1 MSPTMN
7 PTDAEDSSFSPFGP
21 LVRRF
26 VALMLVTAVGAALWR
41 FPFAPLLLSLGLIIY
56 CAILYRY
63 PLAWIMVLPALLPV
77 LDLAP
82 WSGWF
87 FFDEL
92 DFVVLVTVA
101 AGLWRSEPRPSESRA
116 LGVSLS
122 CAIGLLALSYSIS
135 LSIGLLPL
143 PPWDAN
149 AFASYYSHYNSAR
162 MSKGVFEA
170 LALFYIFLRQRGDE
184 RRCAALLV
192 TGMVVSV
199 TGVVVAVLWE
209 KFRFTGLMDF
219 ASEFR
224 VTATFSGLHNGG
236 NDLEAYLVLAQPFI
250 IAAMIMRRNWLANIG
265 GALLFVLSTYAL
277 FVTFSRAGLMALIV
291 NGLVLTFALAVS
303 FRRQGF
309 ALLSGGL
316 RMALLLGSGAAI
328 IVVLVLGGTYFQTR
342 LSAARQDWQ
351 YRVLQSRK
359 TVEMMRPDW
368 RTTWFG
374 MGVGSYPAVVYERN
388 PQNNR
393 PSAYRFEMDGNNQ
406 FVRLFPGIR
415 LYFGQWLGAITSFE
429 KYRLILKA
437 RAHGAGSLT
446 GFLCEKTLQYSFSC
460 ASHSFELKPSEGWVE
475 HQAEIDAEMVG
486 YNEHDLGWF
495 SRRPVEFAFSNSS
508 KAAVI
513 DVDNVR
519 LFNAAGQ
526 NLLAN
531 GNFSLGAD
539 RWFFTVDD
547 HTPWQNWN
555 HVVHLFFEQGWFGVA
570 SFLIFLGCVYARLGT
585 QVVRGHWLAAVAVAA
600 LSSFLSVGIFGFLF
614 DTPRMAL
621 IFFFLALVFAR
632 GLSAPINAAKTAPTA

>member
-1 MSPTMN
+1 MN
-7 PTDAEDSSFSPFGP
+7 QTDAVDSRGSTFGIW
-21 LVRRF
+21 VRRL
-26 VALMLVTAVGAALWR
+26 VALMLVSAVVAALWR
-41 FPFAPLLLSLGLIIY
+41 FPFAPLLLSVGLIIY
-56 CAILYRY
+56 GAILYRY
-63 PLAWIMVLPALLPV
+63 PLAWLLVLPALLPV

-92 DFVVLVTVA
+92 DFVVLLTVA
-101 AGLWRSEPRPSESRA
+101 AGLWRNEARPRESRA
-116 LGVSLS
+116 LGVWLS
-122 CAIGLLALSYSIS
+122 CAIGLLALSYVIS
-135 LSIGLLPL
+135 LWIGLLPL
-143 PPWDAN
+143 SPWDAN
-149 AFASYYSHYNSAR
+149 AFSSYYSHYNSAR

-170 LALFYIFLRQRGDE
+170 LALFYIFLRQRGDQ
-184 RRCAALLV
+184 RRSAALLV
-192 TGMVVSV
+192 AGMVTGVA
-199 TGVVVAVLWE
+199 GVVVAVLWE

-236 NDLEAYLVLAQPFI
+236 NDLEAYIVLAQPFI
-250 IAAMIMRRNWLANIG
+250 IAAMILWRNWLANIA

-277 FVTFSRAGLMALIV
+277 FVTFSRAGLLALIV
-291 NGLVLTFALAVS
+291 NGLVLTFALGVS
-303 FRRQGF
+303 FRRHGLD
-309 ALLSGGL
+309 LLGGGL
-316 RMALLLGSGAAI
+316 RMALLLGSGAVG
-328 IVVLVLGGTYFQTR
+328 VVLLVLGGTYFQAR

-351 YRVLQSRK
+351 NRLLQSQK

-368 RTTWFG
+368 RTSWFG

-393 PSAYRFEMDGNNQ
+393 PSAYRFETESNNQ

-415 LYFGQWLGAITSFE
+415 LYFGQWLGGITSFE
-429 KYRLILKA
+429 KYRLILNA
-437 RAHGAGSLT
+437 RAHGPGSLS
-446 GFLCEKTLQYSFSC
+446 GYLCEKTLQYSFRC
-460 ASHSFELKPSEGWVE
+460 ANKTFKLNAADGWVE
-475 HQAEIDAEMVG
+475 QQAEIDVQRVG
-486 YNEHDLGWF
+486 SDERGLGWL

-508 KAAVI
+508 KDAVI

-519 LFNAAGQ
+519 LLNAAGR
-526 NLLAN
+526 NLLVN
-531 GNFSLGAD
+531 GNFTRGAD

-570 SFLIFLGCVYARLGT
+570 SFVLFLGCIYARMSA
-585 QVVRGHWLAAVAVAA
+585 QVVHGHWLAAVAMAA

-621 IFFFLALVFAR
+621 LFFFLALVFAR
-632 GLSAPINAAKTAPTA
+632 GLAAPVGAAESAPTA

>member
-1 MSPTMN
+1 MN
-7 PTDAEDSSFSPFGP
+7 QTDAVASSGTTLAM

-26 VALMLVTAVGAALWR
+26 VALMLVTTVVAALWR
-41 FPFAPLLLSLGLIIY
+41 FPFAPMLLTVGLIIY
-56 CAILYRY
+56 GAILYRY
-63 PLAWIMVLPALLPV
+63 PLAWLMALPALLPV

-87 FFDEL
+87 FFDEF
-92 DFVVLVTVA
+92 DFVVLVTAA
-101 AGLWRSEPRPSESRA
+101 AGLRRSEARPSDSQA

-122 CAIGLLALSYSIS
+122 CAIALLTLSYLIS

-149 AFASYYSHYNSAR
+149 AFSSYYSRYNSAR

-170 LALFYIFLRQRGDE
+170 LVLFAIFMRQRGAE
-184 RRCAALLV
+184 QRSAALLIA
-192 TGMVVSV
+192 GMIAGVI
-199 TGVVVAVLWE
+199 GVVAAVLWE
-209 KFRFTGLMDF
+209 KFRSTGLMDF
-219 ASEFR
+219 ASDFR

-250 IAAMIMRRNWLANIG
+250 IAAMIMRRSWLANIT

-277 FVTFSRAGLMALIV
+277 FVTFSRAGILALIV
-291 NGLVLTFALAVS
+291 NGLVLTVALALS
-303 FRRQGF
+303 FRRNRG

-316 RMALLLGSGAAI
+316 RMGALLGSAAA
-328 IVVLVLGGTYFQTR
+328 VLVALVLGGTYFQTR

-406 FVRLFPGIR
+406 FIRLFPGIR
-415 LYFGQWLGAITSFE
+415 LYFGQWLGAVTPFE
-429 KYRLILKA
+429 KYRLILDA
-437 RAHGAGSLT
+437 RAHGTGSLT
-446 GFLCEKTLQYSFSC
+446 GFLCEKTLQYSFNC
-460 ASHSFELKPSEGWVE
+460 AKHSFELTASDGWVE
-475 HQAEIDAEMVG
+475 QQAEIDAEMVG
-486 YNEHDLGWF
+486 YNEHSLGWF
-495 SRRPVEFAFSNSS
+495 SRRPVEFALSNSS
-508 KAAVI
+508 KDVVI

-519 LFNAAGQ
+519 LLNGAGQ
-526 NLLAN
+526 NLLVN
-531 GNFSLGAD
+531 GNFAGGAD

-555 HVVHLFFEQGWFGVA
+555 HAVHLFFEQGWFGVA
-570 SFLIFLGCVYARLGT
+570 SFLIFLGCIYARLGA
-585 QVVRGHWLAAVAVAA
+585 QVARGHWLAAVAMAA

-632 GLSAPINAAKTAPTA
+632 GLAAPIGTAERAARV

>member
-1 MSPTMN
+1 MIQSNAVAASVVMFT
-7 PTDAEDSSFSPFGP
+7 AA
-21 LVRRF
+21 VRRF
-26 VALMLVTAVGAALWR
+26 FALLLGAAVVTALCQ
-41 FPFAPLLLSLGLIIY
+41 FPFAPLLLSVGLIIY
-56 CAILYRY
+56 GAVLYRY
-63 PLAWIMVLPALLPV
+63 RLAWLTVLPALLPV

-87 FFDEL
+87 FLDEL
-92 DFVVLVTVA
+92 DFVVLLTIA
-101 AGLWRSEPRPSESRA
+101 AGLWRNETQPDESPA
-116 LGVSLS
+116 LGVSLW
-122 CAIGLLALSYSIS
+122 CAVALLVLSYSIS
-135 LSIGLLPL
+135 VSIGLLPL

-149 AFASYYSHYNSAR
+149 AFSSYYSHYNSVR

-170 LALFYIFLRQRGDE
+170 LALFYIFLRQRDDA
-184 RRCAALLV
+184 RRSAALLV
-192 TGMVVSV
+192 AGMV
-199 TGVVVAVLWE
+199 TGIAGVVVAVLWE

-236 NDLEAYLVLAQPFI
+236 NDLEAYIVLAQPFI
-250 IAAMIMRRNWLANIG
+250 VAAMILRRTWRANIA

-277 FVTFSRAGLMALIV
+277 FITFSRAGLLALVV
-291 NGLVLTFALAVS
+291 NGVVLTFALALS
-303 FRRQGF
+303 FRREGL

-316 RMALLLGSGAAI
+316 RMVLLLGSVAG
-328 IVVLVLGGTYFQTR
+328 VVFMLLLGSSYFQAR
-342 LSAARQDWQ
+342 LSAAHKDWD

-368 RTTWFG
+368 QTTLFG

-393 PSAYRFEMDGNNQ
+393 PSAYRFEVDGNNQ
-406 FVRLFPGIR
+406 FVRLFPGIQ
-415 LYFGQWLGAITSFE
+415 LYFGQWLGAVTPFE
-429 KYRLILKA
+429 KYRLILNA
-437 RAHGAGSLT
+437 RPHGPGSLT

-460 ASHSFELKPSEGWVE
+460 AKHSFELKPSDGWVE

-508 KAAVI
+508 KDAVI

-519 LFNAAGQ
+519 LLNAAGQ
-526 NLLAN
+526 DLLVN
-531 GNFSLGAD
+531 GNFTHGAD

-555 HVVHLFFEQGWFGVA
+555 HVVHLFFEQGWFGVI
-570 SFLIFLGCVYARLGT
+570 SFLVFLICIYARLGM
-585 QVVRGHWLAAVAVAA
+585 QVVRGQWLAAVAMAA
-600 LSSFLSVGIFGFLF
+600 LSSFLSVGVFGFLF

-632 GLSAPINAAKTAPTA
+632 GLAAPAGAAQTAASA

>member
-1 MSPTMN
+1 MN
-7 PTDAEDSSFSPFGP
+7 QTDAVASSGGTLGM

-26 VALMLVTAVGAALWR
+26 VALILVSAVGAALWR
-41 FPFAPLLLSLGLIIY
+41 FPFAPMLLAGGLIIY
-56 CAILYRY
+56 GAVLYRY
-63 PLAWIMVLPALLPV
+63 PLAWLMVLPTLLPV

-92 DFVVLVTVA
+92 DFVVLLTVA
-101 AGLWRSEPRPSESRA
+101 AGLWRNEARPSASRA
-116 LGVSLS
+116 LGVWLS
-122 CAIGLLALSYSIS
+122 YAIGLLALSYSIS

-149 AFASYYSHYNSAR
+149 AFSNYYSHYNSAR

-170 LALFYIFLRQRGDE
+170 LALFYIFLSQRGDE
-184 RRCAALLV
+184 QRSAALLV
-192 TGMVVSV
+192 TGMVAGV

-209 KFRFTGLMDF
+209 KFRFTGLLDF

-224 VTATFSGLHNGG
+224 VIATFSGLHNGG

-250 IAAMIMRRNWLANIG
+250 IAAMIMRRNWLANIA

-277 FVTFSRAGLMALIV
+277 FVTFSRAGLLALIV
-291 NGLVLTFALAVS
+291 NGLVLSIALAVS
-303 FRRQGF
+303 FRRHGL
-309 ALLSGGL
+309 ALLGGGL
-316 RMALLLGSGAAI
+316 RMALVLGGGAA
-328 IVVLVLGGTYFQTR
+328 VLVALVLGGSYFQAR
-342 LSAARQDWQ
+342 LSAAEKDWQ

-359 TVEMMRPDW
+359 TVGMMRPDW
-368 RTTWFG
+368 QTAWFG

-393 PSAYRFEMDGNNQ
+393 PSAYRFEMEGNKQ
-406 FVRLFPGIR
+406 FVRLFPGIQ
-415 LYFGQWLGAITSFE
+415 LYFGQWLGAITPFE
-429 KYRLILKA
+429 KYRLIFNA
-437 RAHGAGSLT
+437 RAHGTGSLT
-446 GFLCEKTLQYSFSC
+446 GFICEKTLQYSFSC
-460 ASHSFELKPSEGWVE
+460 AKHSFELKPSAGWVDQ
-475 HQAEIDAEMVG
+475 QAEIDAEMVG
-486 YNEHDLGWF
+486 ADEYHLGWF

-508 KAAVI
+508 RDAVI

-519 LFNAAGQ
+519 LLDAAGE
-526 NLLAN
+526 NLLVN
-531 GNFSLGAD
+531 GNFARGMD

-570 SFLIFLGCVYARLGT
+570 SFVIFLGCIYARLGA
-585 QVVRGHWLAAVAVAA
+585 QVARGHWLAAVAMAA

-632 GLSAPINAAKTAPTA
+632 GLSAPVGAAQIVRTP